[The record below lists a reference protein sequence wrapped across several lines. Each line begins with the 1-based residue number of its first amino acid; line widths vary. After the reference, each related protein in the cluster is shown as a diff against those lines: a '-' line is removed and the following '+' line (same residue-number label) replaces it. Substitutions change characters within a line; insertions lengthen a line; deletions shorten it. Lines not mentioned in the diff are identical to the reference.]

1 MAKRKKRSKGAPRK
15 VHTGVLWLGGVMLL
29 ALGLFLGFQIAK
41 PPPPPDF
48 ARQTPSAAAE
58 GVSTMDPT
66 ETRRLPTSPEP
77 ADSGPLVEPA
87 ARQEPPGTPGGRPRV
102 SLVID
107 DLGRS
112 LQEID
117 TLGRLGVPITY
128 AVLPFESRTAEV
140 VAELTRRGAEVL
152 CHLPMEAKGGAN
164 PGPGALRSDMGAP
177 ELEAATRQALAAVPA
192 AVGVNNHMGSEIAA
206 DRQALTAVMEVVA
219 EKGLYFLDSRTSADT
234 QAFTV
239 ARATGI
245 PAAERQ
251 VFLDTQRDRLE
262 IAAQFD
268 RLLALAEKRGAAIAI
283 AHPYSETLEVLA
295 EKVPEAKARGFE
307 FVPASALLER

>member
-1 MAKRKKRSKGAPRK
+1 MAMSKKRGRGAPRK
-15 VHTGVLWLGGVMLL
+15 VHTGVLWLGGAVLL
-29 ALGLFLGFQIAK
+29 ALGLFLGVQIAK

-48 ARQTPSAAAE
+48 ARQSP
-58 GVSTMDPT
+58 DYPT
-66 ETRRLPTSPEP
+66 EEIARSSRTEKREKTPAEP
-77 ADSGPLVEPA
+77 AETEFGVEPP
-87 ARQEPPGTPGGRPRV
+87 ARQKPPESRTGRPRV

-112 LQEID
+112 LEEID
-117 TLGRLGVPITY
+117 TLGRLGIPITY

-164 PGPGALRSDMGAP
+164 PGPGALRSGMGAS
-177 ELEAATRQALAAVPA
+177 ELAAATRLALAAVPA
-192 AVGVNNHMGSEIAA
+192 AVGVNNHMGSEIAS
-206 DRQALTAVMEVVA
+206 DRQALTAVMRVVA

-234 QAFTV
+234 LAFAV

-251 VFLDTQRDRLE
+251 VFLDTRRDRDE

-268 RLLALAEKRGAAIAI
+268 RLLALAEQRGAALAI
-283 AHPYSETLEVLA
+283 AHPYEETLEILA